1 MDKKKEIPLSVEDL
15 EEEIQKKNSELLD
28 CCKKNGEDCD
38 ITFFTFEKLFMAQIF
53 QMACLY
59 IRYFVAIRHDKLDYS
74 YWLKKGNCYLKNTP
88 AFRTIKTLFGPVQI
102 YRKYLEYKKGGII
115 YPLDISLGLTRDG
128 FSPMVM
134 SLIVKL
140 STRVS
145 YATAIIIFKCFCQWA
160 PSKEAIEHLV
170 LGLGGE
176 ASAYME
182 NYSYEETNDD
192 EILVIEVDG
201 KATPTATD
209 EELKKRR
216 KKRPKKEKGCC
227 QRHRGKG
234 KRKRNKRK
242 RRKKGDKS
250 KNGRSITIVVMYT
263 LKRGEDGLLHGPYN
277 KIVWASYAPRHVML
291 AWARKHATKRGFP
304 PNTQKHIHIAID
316 GEVCLMQGLSK
327 LFPNASFVLDIRHLE
342 EKIWKVGRL
351 FYEEGSKDLE
361 NWVEEQ
367 KKMIYQGQIQKLLKS
382 LKEKEKKL
390 SRRAKRDKKKI
401 KGLRTLINYIER
413 RVHMMDY
420 KNYIENDLPIATGI
434 VEGAVRYVIG
444 ERMDCSGMRWIPERA
459 EALLQLRCIE
469 LNGDW
474 DEFFNWGYE
483 KWLVKLKEHKKV
495 QVRTNETLDISGVT
509 DN

>member
-1 MDKKKEIPLSVEDL
+1 
-15 EEEIQKKNSELLD
+15 
-28 CCKKNGEDCD
+28 
-38 ITFFTFEKLFMAQIF
+38 
-53 QMACLY
+53 
-59 IRYFVAIRHDKLDYS
+59 
-74 YWLKKGNCYLKNTP
+74 
-88 AFRTIKTLFGPVQI
+88 
-102 YRKYLEYKKGGII
+102 
-115 YPLDISLGLTRDG
+115 
-128 FSPMVM
+128 
-134 SLIVKL
+134 
-140 STRVS
+140 
-145 YATAIIIFKCFCQWA
+145 
-160 PSKEAIEHLV
+160 
-170 LGLGGE
+170 
-176 ASAYME
+176 
-182 NYSYEETNDD
+182 
-192 EILVIEVDG
+192 
-201 KATPTATD
+201 
-209 EELKKRR
+209 
-216 KKRPKKEKGCC
+216 
-227 QRHRGKG
+227 
-234 KRKRNKRK
+234 
-242 RRKKGDKS
+242 
-250 KNGRSITIVVMYT
+250 
-263 LKRGEDGLLHGPYN
+263 
-277 KIVWASYAPRHVML
+277 
-291 AWARKHATKRGFP
+291 
-304 PNTQKHIHIAID
+304 
-316 GEVCLMQGLSK
+316 MQGLSK

-495 QVRTNETLDISGVT
+495 GILHFPVNTFDLLMGSE
-509 DN
+509 